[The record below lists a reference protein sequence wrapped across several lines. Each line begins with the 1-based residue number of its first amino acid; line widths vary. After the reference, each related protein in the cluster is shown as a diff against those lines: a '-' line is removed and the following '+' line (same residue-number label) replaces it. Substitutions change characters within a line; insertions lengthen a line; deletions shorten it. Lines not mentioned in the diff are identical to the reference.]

1 VSDQLRPLDREEVGR
16 RVALIRRLSG
26 LTGQELHRRLESRSA
41 ALVTQLER
49 GESRVIE
56 RIHEI
61 ANACSG
67 EFVLREATPEQIA
80 HFLYCE
86 RDDVPLAWPFDDPM
100 RPFSDPR
107 RQK

>member
-1 VSDQLRPLDREEVGR
+1 MSNKNKLPPLDRTEVGR

-26 LTGQELHRRLESRSA
+26 LTGQELHRRLESKSA

-61 ANACSG
+61 ANVCSG

-80 HFLYCE
+80 RFLYCE
-86 RDDVPLAWPFDDPM
+86 QDEVPVAWPVDDPM
-100 RPFSDPR
+100 R
-107 RQK
+107 QYEGEA